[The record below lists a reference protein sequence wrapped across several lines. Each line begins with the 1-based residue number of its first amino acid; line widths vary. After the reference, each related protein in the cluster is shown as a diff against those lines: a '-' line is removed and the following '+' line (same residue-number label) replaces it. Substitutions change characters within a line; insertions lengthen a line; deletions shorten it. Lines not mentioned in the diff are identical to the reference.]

1 MTQDLYTE
9 ILKSDLNKVML
20 TKFQLDQLKTAY
32 VNAIVED
39 MTKSDLQEFVYNC
52 IYESVSDMQQDD
64 IEEEISGLYDEEFL
78 TELMQKVDME
88 VG

>member
-64 IEEEISGLYDEEFL
+64 IEEEISELYDEEFL

>member
-1 MTQDLYTE
+1 MTQDLYNE